1 MAFAN
6 IPLDFCAEAGGVGAG
21 VATTCL
27 TGLSSF
33 TCSPPESSTGSE
45 SALSLSWG

>member
-6 IPLDFCAEAGGVGAG
+6 IPLDFCAGAGGVGA
-21 VATTCL
+21 ATTCL
-27 TGLSSF
+27 TGLLACF
-33 TCSPPESSTGSE
+33 TCSPTEPSTGSE